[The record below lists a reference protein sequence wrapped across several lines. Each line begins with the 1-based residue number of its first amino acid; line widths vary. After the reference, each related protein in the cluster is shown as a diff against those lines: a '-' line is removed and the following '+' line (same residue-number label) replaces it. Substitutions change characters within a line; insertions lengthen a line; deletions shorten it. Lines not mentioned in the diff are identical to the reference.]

1 MSGAISGVA
10 RQMAELVILAS
21 CAYMAKPAAK
31 KVVPAVQQPVEP
43 PANTAL
49 TQMFPPERIASIKRK
64 ALRGY
69 KARQD
74 AQWQRWLDSVSQ

>member
-1 MSGAISGVA
+1 MSGEISG
-10 RQMAELVILAS
+10 LVRHLSGIVVLAS
-21 CAYMAKPAAK
+21 CAYLAKPAAK
-31 KVVPAVQQPVEP
+31 KVVPAVQKPVVIET
-43 PANTAL
+43 NTAL
-49 TQMFPPERIASIKRK
+49 ARRFPPERIASIKRK